1 MLIFGPRGFEKKGST
16 CIGVPN
22 GPRPIQF
29 GLSVGLG
36 LLQLVMKALPLKSA
50 VTFSSSKIN
59 ASSLPEFTL
68 YAHCLGKI
76 VCVCLDSGTT

>member
-1 MLIFGPRGFEKKGST
+1 MHRSAKWPKAHSIWSQCWVRFAP
-16 CIGVPN
+16 IGN
-22 GPRPIQF
+22 E
-29 GLSVGLG
+29 
-36 LLQLVMKALPLKSA
+36 ALPLKSA